1 MTKKIAYKDFTI
13 KAQVAD
19 FFGIES
25 ALQRLSPTFAGV
37 DHQKD
42 TYFKVPKGKLKL
54 RQGTIENLITKYE
67 RMDVE
72 GVEKTTVYQYD
83 LNPTDEQISKLF
95 REHEIIGIIEKE
107 RKIYFLGN
115 IKIHLDKTLDDKI
128 FIEIEAI
135 DSDDSRSA
143 EELRTQCLVMKEK
156 LGILDS
162 QLTKTGYLSADA
174 TDQN

>member
-13 KAQVAD
+13 KAKVAD
-19 FFGIES
+19 FSSIEN
-25 ALQRLSPTFAGV
+25 ALQNLNPTFVGI
-37 DHQKD
+37 DRQKD

-67 RMDVE
+67 RVDVE

-83 LNPTDEQISKLF
+83 LNPTEEQISKIF
-95 REHEIIGIIEKE
+95 REHEVIGIIEKE

-115 IKIHLDKTLDDKI
+115 IKIHLDKTRGDKT

-135 DSDDSRSA
+135 DADDSKSA
-143 EELRTQCLVMKEK
+143 EELRRQCLGMKEK

-174 TDQN
+174 TDQA